1 MTEPARPRSGDADLP
16 SDQAP
21 PRATLTE
28 DLMLLLFQPASG
40 TIAGE
45 TTLFWVL
52 GGAVLADLSRGGHLE
67 VSSDGRGTRLRVVAN
82 KPPTD
87 ELLLPAWE
95 SVRDRPGDVRTVL
108 PAVGPTLREPTLQRL
123 IARDDVRERTKKTL
137 GLFTTTA
144 LTEGGSGRR
153 AGLVADVRAVLVD
166 GATPDP
172 DTAALVALLS
182 ASDNLHQL
190 HREIP
195 WTSAVIA
202 RAEELERGSW
212 GASAAAD
219 AVTVAMLAII
229 TNTAIATATAVR
241 S

>member
-1 MTEPARPRSGDADLP
+1 MTEPTGTPDDAP
-16 SDQAP
+16 SQGAS

-67 VSSDGRGTRLRVVAN
+67 ATSDRGTQLRAVADR
-82 KPPTD
+82 PPTD
-87 ELLLPAWE
+87 ALLLPAWE
-95 SVRDRPGDVRTVL
+95 RVRDHPGDVHAVL

-123 IARDDVRERTKKTL
+123 IARDDVREQTKKTL

-153 AGLVADVRAVLVD
+153 ARLVADVRAVLVD

-172 DTAALVALLS
+172 YTAALVALLS

-190 HREIP
+190 YREIP

-212 GASAAAD
+212 GATAAAD
-219 AVTVAMLAII
+219 AVTRTMLAIV
-229 TNTAIATATAVR
+229 TNAAIATATAVGR
-241 S
+241 